1 MRNREELYR
10 LNILEHYR
18 KPHNFCKLSNAS
30 AHAEDSNP
38 LCGDE
43 LAVDLKIGKGK
54 DGKIEKIGFSGQGCA
69 ISISSASMLS
79 DMALG
84 KSPKEAWAI
93 TRGHLLSEIGIDPG
107 PSRLKC
113 ALLSY
118 KVLKLALAKYF
129 GKELEEEI

>member
-1 MRNREELYR
+1 MARDRETLYR
-10 LNILEHYR
+10 QNILDHY
-18 KPHNFCKLSNAS
+18 KHPHNWGKLPDAD

-43 LAVDLKIGKGK
+43 LSVDLKITGGEVS
-54 DGKIEKIGFSGQGCA
+54 GIGFSGQGCA
-69 ISISSASMLS
+69 ICLSSASMLS

-84 KSPKEAWAI
+84 KDTKSAFAI
-93 TRGHLLSEIGIDPG
+93 TKQQLLSEIGIDPG

-118 KVLKLALAKYF
+118 KVLKLAIAKYLGQKF
-129 GKELEEEI
+129 SEPD